1 MDKKIAPLRIGIRC
15 QDIQTSLQDISLG
28 SLISETE
35 KIRLLGMVERLAI
48 HIRGVDVID
57 DYKKLKYVA
66 GQFGID
72 SLILPRVLETLEE
85 IGWVRVQKRSGEIVK
100 VEESVP
106 YFKDVYNEVG
116 EYYNST
122 PHSEIEDAIIET
134 TDKLALSPIN
144 EETIKKELGKKLYK
158 IVLDIGKSGKFIE
171 EYDSPDTKE
180 KILYSPI
187 YWIENPKMLEEI
199 YKLLKHFGAEN
210 VIRVLKRI
218 QDYQG
223 HPLPDSL
230 FKTEKGT
237 LSQDDQILF
246 ELIKR
251 GIVLAPQVDSFKG
264 RKGFAFTP
272 YPEISIE
279 EKVILEKAM
288 ALLACIRYGQHFGSI
303 TKIKDP
309 KAILDKLLNPP
320 HRIGSH
326 TEIPRQYAILVGR
339 GIGRIF
345 PDRMRSN
352 RWYFQLIDKEENIKA
367 VKLAKDLL
375 VVGEAISDRGFQ
387 EELQKILFTS
397 GSYEEALR
405 TLPRLKK
412 SASLSPETHEHILNE
427 INGIM
432 DTLRTGGRI

>member
-1 MDKKIAPLRIGIRC
+1 MREKISPLKIGVRC

-28 SLISETE
+28 ALSSET
-35 KIRLLGMVERLAI
+35 KNIRLLGMAERLAI
-48 HIRGVDVID
+48 HIRGVDVIE
-57 DYKKLKYVA
+57 DYKKLEYVA

-72 SLILPRVLETLEE
+72 SLILPNVLETLEE
-85 IGWVRVQKRSGEIVK
+85 IGWVRVQKRSGRIIK

-106 YFKDVYNEVG
+106 YFKDIYSEIG
-116 EYYNST
+116 EYYNNT

-144 EETIKKELGKKLYK
+144 EETIRKDLGKELYK

-171 EYDSPDTKE
+171 EYESLDTKE

-187 YWIENPKMLEEI
+187 YWVENPKIIEEI
-199 YKLLKHFGAEN
+199 YRLLKQFGAEN
-210 VIRVLKRI
+210 VVRVLKEIR
-218 QDYQG
+218 DYQG
-223 HPLPDSL
+223 YPLSDSL
-230 FKTEKGT
+230 FKAEKESI
-237 LSQDDQILF
+237 SQDDQILF

-251 GIVLAPQVDSFKG
+251 GIVLAPQVVSFKG
-264 RKGFAFTP
+264 RKSFAFTP

-288 ALLACIRYGQHFGSI
+288 AILACVRYGEHFGLI
-303 TKIKDP
+303 TKIRYP
-309 KAILDKLLNPP
+309 EAILDKLLESP
-320 HRIGSH
+320 HIIGPH
-326 TEIPRQYAILVGR
+326 TEIRKQYALLVGR
-339 GIGRIF
+339 GIGKIF
-345 PDRMRSN
+345 PDRVLSD

-387 EELQKILFTS
+387 EELQKILFTP

-412 SASLSPETHEHILNE
+412 PANLSPETHEHILNE
-427 INGIM
+427 IM
-432 DTLRTGGRI
+432 DVLRTGGRI

>member
-1 MDKKIAPLRIGIRC
+1 MGKKISPLKIGIRC

-28 SLISETE
+28 PLISETE
-35 KIRLLGMVERLAI
+35 NIRLLGMAERLAI

-85 IGWVRVQKRSGEIVK
+85 IGWVRVQKRAGEIVK

-106 YFKDVYNEVG
+106 YFKDVYSEVG

-171 EYDSPDTKE
+171 EYDSPDTEE

-187 YWIENPKMLEEI
+187 YWVENPKMLEEI
-199 YKLLKHFGAEN
+199 YKLLKQFGAEN
-210 VIRVLKRI
+210 VIRILREI
-218 QDYQG
+218 QNYQG
-223 HPLPDSL
+223 RPLTDRL
-230 FKTEKGT
+230 FKTEKGS

-251 GIVLAPQVDSFKG
+251 GIILAPQVDSFRG
-264 RKGFAFTP
+264 RKSFAFTP

-288 ALLACIRYGQHFGSI
+288 AILACVRYGEHFGLI
-303 TKIKDP
+303 TKIKYP
-309 KAILDKLLNPP
+309 EAILDKLLNPP
-320 HRIGSH
+320 HIIGPH
-326 TEIPRQYAILVGR
+326 TEIRKQYAILVGR
-339 GIGRIF
+339 GIGRIY
-345 PDRMRSN
+345 PATGVSD
-352 RWYFQLIDKEENIKA
+352 RWYFRLIDKEENIKA

-405 TLPRLKK
+405 TLPKLKEPTRL
-412 SASLSPETHEHILNE
+412 SSETQEHILNS
-427 INGIM
+427 IM
-432 DTLRTGGRI
+432 DVLRTGGRI

>member
-1 MDKKIAPLRIGIRC
+1 MGKKISPLKIGIRC

-28 SLISETE
+28 PLISETE
-35 KIRLLGMVERLAI
+35 NIRLLGMAERLAI

-85 IGWVRVQKRSGEIVK
+85 IGWVRVQKRAGEIVK

-106 YFKDVYNEVG
+106 YFKDVYSEVG

-171 EYDSPDTKE
+171 EYDSPDTEE

-187 YWIENPKMLEEI
+187 YWVENPKMLEEI
-199 YKLLKHFGAEN
+199 YKLLKQFGAEN
-210 VIRVLKRI
+210 VIRILREI
-218 QDYQG
+218 QNYQG
-223 HPLPDSL
+223 RPLTDRL
-230 FKTEKGT
+230 FKTEKGS

-246 ELIKR
+246 ELVKR
-251 GIVLAPQVDSFKG
+251 GIILAPQVNSFKG
-264 RKGFAFTP
+264 SKSFAFIP
-272 YPEISIE
+272 YPKISIE

-288 ALLACIRYGQHFGSI
+288 AILACVRYGEHFGLIS
-303 TKIKDP
+303 KIRCP
-309 KAILDKLLNPP
+309 EAILDKLLDPP
-320 HRIGSH
+320 HIIGPH
-326 TEIPRQYAILVGR
+326 TEIRKQYALLVGR

-345 PDRMRSN
+345 PDKVLSD
-352 RWYFQLIDKEENIKA
+352 RWYFQLIDKEENIRA

-387 EELQKILFTS
+387 EELQKILFTP

-412 SASLSPETHEHILNE
+412 PASLSPETHEHILNE
-427 INGIM
+427 IM
-432 DTLRTGGRI
+432 DVLRTGGRI

>member
-1 MDKKIAPLRIGIRC
+1 MEKKISPLKIGIRC

-28 SLISETE
+28 SLTSET
-35 KIRLLGMVERLAI
+35 KNIRLLGMAERLAI
-48 HIRGVDVID
+48 HIRGTDVIS
-57 DYKKLKYVA
+57 DYKKLEYVA

-85 IGWVRVQKRSGEIVK
+85 IGWVRVKKSTGQIKK

-106 YFKDVYNEVG
+106 YFKDVYSEVG
-116 EYYNST
+116 EYYNNTS
-122 PHSEIEDAIIET
+122 HSEIEDAIIET

-144 EETIKKELGKKLYK
+144 EQTIRNNLGEKLYK

-187 YWIENPKMLEEI
+187 YWIENPKKIEEI
-199 YKLLKHFGAEN
+199 YKLLKQFGVEN
-210 VIRVLKRI
+210 VIRILREI

-223 HPLPDSL
+223 CPLTDRL
-230 FKTEKGT
+230 FKTEKGS

-251 GIVLAPQVDSFKG
+251 GIILAPQVNSFRG
-264 RKGFAFTP
+264 RKSFAFTP

-288 ALLACIRYGQHFGSI
+288 AILACVRYGEHFGLITRIRY
-303 TKIKDP
+303 P
-309 KAILDKLLNPP
+309 EAILDKLLDPP
-320 HRIGSH
+320 HIIGPH
-326 TEIPRQYAILVGR
+326 TEIRKQYAILIGR
-339 GIGRIF
+339 GIGRIY
-345 PDRMRSN
+345 PAKGVSN

-375 VVGEAISDRGFQ
+375 IVGEAISDRGFQ
-387 EELQKILFTS
+387 EELQQILFTT
-397 GSYEEALR
+397 GTYEEALR
-405 TLPRLKK
+405 TLPKLKK
-412 SASLSPETHEHILNE
+412 PAPLSSETYEHILNK
-427 INGIM
+427 IVDN
-432 DTLRTGGRI
+432 LRIGGKI

>member
-1 MDKKIAPLRIGIRC
+1 MGKKISPLKIGIRC

-28 SLISETE
+28 PLISETE
-35 KIRLLGMVERLAI
+35 NIRLLGMAERLAI

-85 IGWVRVQKRSGEIVK
+85 IGWVRVQKRVGEIVK

-106 YFKDVYNEVG
+106 YFKDVYSEVG

-171 EYDSPDTKE
+171 EYDSPDTEE

-187 YWIENPKMLEEI
+187 YWVENPKMLEEI
-199 YKLLKHFGAEN
+199 YKLLKQFGAEN
-210 VIRVLKRI
+210 VIRILREI
-218 QDYQG
+218 QNYQG
-223 HPLPDSL
+223 RPLTDRL
-230 FKTEKGT
+230 FKTEKGS

-251 GIVLAPQVDSFKG
+251 GIILAPQVDSFRG
-264 RKGFAFTP
+264 RKSFAFTP

-288 ALLACIRYGQHFGSI
+288 AILACVRYGEHFGLI
-303 TKIKDP
+303 TKIKYP
-309 KAILDKLLNPP
+309 EAILDKLLNPP
-320 HRIGSH
+320 HIIGPH
-326 TEIPRQYAILVGR
+326 TEIRKQYAILVGR
-339 GIGRIF
+339 GIGRIY
-345 PDRMRSN
+345 PATGVSD
-352 RWYFQLIDKEENIKA
+352 RWYFRLIDKEENIKA

-405 TLPRLKK
+405 TLPKLKEPTRL
-412 SASLSPETHEHILNE
+412 SSETQEHILNS
-427 INGIM
+427 IM
-432 DTLRTGGRI
+432 DVLRTGGRI

>member
-1 MDKKIAPLRIGIRC
+1 MGKKISPLKIGIRC

-28 SLISETE
+28 PLISETE
-35 KIRLLGMVERLAI
+35 NIRLLGMAERLAI

-85 IGWVRVQKRSGEIVK
+85 IGWVRVQKRAGEIVK

-106 YFKDVYNEVG
+106 YFKDVYSEVG

-171 EYDSPDTKE
+171 EYDSPDTEE

-187 YWIENPKMLEEI
+187 YWVENPKMLEEI
-199 YKLLKHFGAEN
+199 YKLLKQFGAEN
-210 VIRVLKRI
+210 VIRILREI
-218 QDYQG
+218 QNYQG
-223 HPLPDSL
+223 RPLTDRL
-230 FKTEKGT
+230 FKTEKGS

-251 GIVLAPQVDSFKG
+251 GIILAPQVDSFRG
-264 RKGFAFTP
+264 RKSFAFTP

-288 ALLACIRYGQHFGSI
+288 AILACVRYGEHFGLI
-303 TKIKDP
+303 TKIKYP
-309 KAILDKLLNPP
+309 EAILDKLLNPP
-320 HRIGSH
+320 HIIGPH
-326 TEIPRQYAILVGR
+326 TEIRKQYAILVGR

-345 PDRMRSN
+345 PDR
-352 RWYFQLIDKEENIKA
+352 
-367 VKLAKDLL
+367 V
-375 VVGEAISDRGFQ
+375 
-387 EELQKILFTS
+387 
-397 GSYEEALR
+397 
-405 TLPRLKK
+405 
-412 SASLSPETHEHILNE
+412 
-427 INGIM
+427 
-432 DTLRTGGRI
+432 

>member
-1 MDKKIAPLRIGIRC
+1 MDKKITSLKIGIRC

-28 SLISETE
+28 SLASETE
-35 KIRLLGMVERLAI
+35 KIRLLGMAERLAI

-57 DYKKLKYVA
+57 DYKKLQYVA

-85 IGWVRVQKRSGEIVK
+85 IGWVRVQKRAGEITK

-106 YFKDVYNEVG
+106 YFKDVYSEVG

-144 EETIKKELGKKLYK
+144 EETIKKELDKELYK

-171 EYDSPDTKE
+171 EYYSPDTEE

-187 YWIENPKMLEEI
+187 YWVENPKILEGV
-199 YKLLKHFGAEN
+199 YTLLKQFGAEN
-210 VIRVLKRI
+210 VIKVLERI
-218 QDYQG
+218 QNYQG
-223 HPLPDSL
+223 YPLPDSL
-230 FKTEKGT
+230 FETKKES

-251 GIVLAPQVDSFKG
+251 GIVLAPQVNSFKG
-264 RKGFAFTP
+264 SKKFAFTP
-272 YPEISIE
+272 HPEISIE

-288 ALLACIRYGQHFGSI
+288 AILACVRYGEHFGLI
-303 TKIKDP
+303 TRIKYP
-309 KAILDKLLNPP
+309 EAILDKLLRPP
-320 HRIGSH
+320 HIIGPH
-326 TEIPRQYAILVGR
+326 TEIRKQYAILVGR

-345 PDRMRSN
+345 PDKVLSN
-352 RWYFQLIDKEENIKA
+352 RWYFQLIDKDENIKA

-375 VVGEAISDRGFQ
+375 VVGEAISERGFQ
-387 EELQKILFTS
+387 EELQKILFTT

-405 TLPRLKK
+405 TLPKLKK
-412 SASLSPETHEHILNE
+412 TAQLSPETYEHILNK
-427 INGIM
+427 IM
-432 DTLRTGGRI
+432 DVLITGGKI

>member
-1 MDKKIAPLRIGIRC
+1 MGKKISPLKIGIRC

-28 SLISETE
+28 PLISETE
-35 KIRLLGMVERLAI
+35 NIRLLGMAERLAI

-85 IGWVRVQKRSGEIVK
+85 IGWVRVQKRVGEIVK

-106 YFKDVYNEVG
+106 YFKDVYSEVG

-171 EYDSPDTKE
+171 EYDSPDTEE

-187 YWIENPKMLEEI
+187 YWVENPKMLEEI
-199 YKLLKHFGAEN
+199 YKLLKQFGAEN
-210 VIRVLKRI
+210 VIRILREI
-218 QDYQG
+218 QNYQG
-223 HPLPDSL
+223 RPLTDRL
-230 FKTEKGT
+230 FKTEKGS

-251 GIVLAPQVDSFKG
+251 GIILAPQVDSFRG
-264 RKGFAFTP
+264 RKSFAFTP

-288 ALLACIRYGQHFGSI
+288 AILACVRYGEHFGLI
-303 TKIKDP
+303 TKIKYP
-309 KAILDKLLNPP
+309 EAILDKLLNSP
-320 HRIGSH
+320 HIIGPH
-326 TEIPRQYAILVGR
+326 TEIRKQYAILVGR
-339 GIGRIF
+339 GIGRIY
-345 PDRMRSN
+345 PATGVSD
-352 RWYFQLIDKEENIKA
+352 RWYFRLIDKEENIKA

-405 TLPRLKK
+405 TLPKLKEPTRL
-412 SASLSPETHEHILNE
+412 SSETQEHILNS
-427 INGIM
+427 IM
-432 DTLRTGGRI
+432 DVLRTGGRI

>member
-1 MDKKIAPLRIGIRC
+1 MGKKISPLKIGIRC

-28 SLISETE
+28 PLISETE
-35 KIRLLGMVERLAI
+35 NIRLLGMAERLAI

-85 IGWVRVQKRSGEIVK
+85 IGWVRVQKRVGEIVK

-106 YFKDVYNEVG
+106 YFKDVYSEVG

-171 EYDSPDTKE
+171 EYDSPDTEE

-187 YWIENPKMLEEI
+187 YWVENPKMLEEI
-199 YKLLKHFGAEN
+199 YKLLKQFGAEN
-210 VIRVLKRI
+210 VIRILREI
-218 QDYQG
+218 QNYQG
-223 HPLPDSL
+223 RPLTDRL
-230 FKTEKGT
+230 FKTEKGS

-251 GIVLAPQVDSFKG
+251 GIILAPQVDSFRG
-264 RKGFAFTP
+264 RKSFGFTP

-288 ALLACIRYGQHFGSI
+288 AILACVRYGEHFGLI
-303 TKIKDP
+303 TKIKYP
-309 KAILDKLLNPP
+309 EAILDKLLNPP
-320 HRIGSH
+320 HIIGPH
-326 TEIPRQYAILVGR
+326 TEIRKQYAILVGR
-339 GIGRIF
+339 GIGRIY
-345 PDRMRSN
+345 PATGVSD
-352 RWYFQLIDKEENIKA
+352 RWYFRLIDKEENIKA

-405 TLPRLKK
+405 TLPKLKEPTRL
-412 SASLSPETHEHILNE
+412 SSETQEHILNS
-427 INGIM
+427 IM
-432 DTLRTGGRI
+432 DVLRTGGRI

>member
-1 MDKKIAPLRIGIRC
+1 MGKKISPLKIGIRC

-35 KIRLLGMVERLAI
+35 NIRLLGMAERLAI

-57 DYKKLKYVA
+57 DYKKLKYVS

-72 SLILPRVLETLEE
+72 SLILSRVLKTLEE
-85 IGWVRVQKRSGEIVK
+85 IGWVRVQKRAREIVK

-106 YFKDVYNEVG
+106 YFKDVYSEVG

-122 PHSEIEDAIIET
+122 SHSEIEDAIIET

-144 EETIKKELGKKLYK
+144 EDTIKKELGKKLYK

-187 YWIENPKMLEEI
+187 YWVENPKMIEEI
-199 YKLLKHFGAEN
+199 YKLLKQFGAEN
-210 VIRVLKRI
+210 VTRI
-218 QDYQG
+218 LREIQNYQG
-223 HPLPDSL
+223 RPLTDRL
-230 FKTEKGT
+230 FKTEKGS

-288 ALLACIRYGQHFGSI
+288 AILACVRYGEHFGLI
-303 TKIKDP
+303 TKIKYP
-309 KAILDKLLNPP
+309 EAILGKLLTPP
-320 HRIGSH
+320 HTIGPH
-326 TEIPRQYAILVGR
+326 TEIKKQYAILVGR
-339 GIGRIF
+339 GVGRIY
-345 PDRMRSN
+345 PATGVSDRWCFR
-352 RWYFQLIDKEENIKA
+352 LIDKEENIKA

-375 VVGEAISDRGFQ
+375 VVGEAISGRGFQ

-405 TLPRLKK
+405 TLPKLKK
-412 SASLSPETHEHILNE
+412 PARLSSETHEHILNE
-427 INGIM
+427 IM
-432 DTLRTGGRI
+432 DVLRTGGRI

>member
-1 MDKKIAPLRIGIRC
+1 MGKKISPLKIGIRC

-28 SLISETE
+28 PLISETE
-35 KIRLLGMVERLAI
+35 NIRLLGMAERLAI

-85 IGWVRVQKRSGEIVK
+85 IGWVRVQKRAGEIVK

-106 YFKDVYNEVG
+106 YFKDVYSEVG

-171 EYDSPDTKE
+171 EYDSPDTEE

-187 YWIENPKMLEEI
+187 YWVENPKMLEEI
-199 YKLLKHFGAEN
+199 YKLLKQFGAEN
-210 VIRVLKRI
+210 VIRILREI
-218 QDYQG
+218 QNYQG
-223 HPLPDSL
+223 RPLTDRL
-230 FKTEKGT
+230 FKTEKGS

-251 GIVLAPQVDSFKG
+251 GIILAPQVDSFRG
-264 RKGFAFTP
+264 RKSFAFTP

-288 ALLACIRYGQHFGSI
+288 AILACVRYGEHFGLI
-303 TKIKDP
+303 TKIKYHE
-309 KAILDKLLNPP
+309 AILDKLLNPP
-320 HRIGSH
+320 HIIGPH
-326 TEIPRQYAILVGR
+326 TEIRKQYAILVGR
-339 GIGRIF
+339 GIGRIY
-345 PDRMRSN
+345 PATGVSD
-352 RWYFQLIDKEENIKA
+352 RWYFRLIDKEENIKA

-405 TLPRLKK
+405 TLPKLKEPTRL
-412 SASLSPETHEHILNE
+412 SSETQEHILNS
-427 INGIM
+427 IM
-432 DTLRTGGRI
+432 DVLRTGGRI